1 MLKIEK
7 KLIKITV
14 ILFLILF
21 KSTYVNA
28 DTKNNEE
35 SLNYDVCKKDTFIER
50 QNVENLDFLPKNI
63 IINFPNS
70 QKWYQNFFELRR
82 VLGSEKY
89 KHTKKIPL
97 KYKKYF
103 FVN

>member
-21 KSTYVNA
+21 KSNYLNA
-28 DTKNNEE
+28 DSKNEE
-35 SLNYDVCKKDTFIER
+35 LLNYDVCKKDTFIKR

-63 IINFPNS
+63 TINFTNS

-82 VLGSEKY
+82 VLGNEKY
-89 KHTKKIPL
+89 KHTKK
-97 KYKKYF
+97 YH
-103 FVN
+103 